1 MVGRL
6 TGALRE
12 RFRRLRPG
20 DRRRGAAHTSAPKV
34 AAAAAIMS
42 FAAFAGILATLWL
55 VAAGGG
61 KPLDRDVVIALPP
74 AIEARSDAAPPPSAG
89 IDGGLVV
96 SPLTSAAFSRLPPLV
111 PDAPLPPAP
120 DPALIQTTSG
130 GRLPTISADGRLPRQ
145 VYARSH
151 DGRDERARLVIIIAG
166 IGLSRAAS
174 EAAIDRLPGV
184 IVLAIDA
191 YAAHPDDWARA
202 ARRHR
207 HEILATIPLEDADF
221 PFRDD
226 GPRAL
231 RVAASA
237 DENVQRLHSLL
248 GLFTGYVG
256 ALAVGGT
263 AFDEDVVSLQSVLD
277 GLQARG
283 LLLVDAT
290 GSRETPRIRMSGRL
304 GPPLIRV
311 DVSIDDSLG
320 AASIDRQLANLET
333 IARERSVGVALAGPY
348 PKTLERLRAWISAL
362 DDRRYV
368 LAPVSAVVDTKD
380 LR

>member
-1 MVGRL
+1 
-6 TGALRE
+6 
-12 RFRRLRPG
+12 
-20 DRRRGAAHTSAPKV
+20 
-34 AAAAAIMS
+34 
-42 FAAFAGILATLWL
+42 
-55 VAAGGG
+55 
-61 KPLDRDVVIALPP
+61 
-74 AIEARSDAAPPPSAG
+74 
-89 IDGGLVV
+89 
-96 SPLTSAAFSRLPPLV
+96 
-111 PDAPLPPAP
+111 
-120 DPALIQTTSG
+120 
-130 GRLPTISADGRLPRQ
+130 
-145 VYARSH
+145 
-151 DGRDERARLVIIIAG
+151 
-166 IGLSRAAS
+166 
-174 EAAIDRLPGV
+174 LPGV

-202 ARRHR
+202 ARRSG
-207 HEILATIPLEDADF
+207 HEILATIPLEGADF

-248 GLFTGYVG
+248 GSFTGYVG

-277 GLQARG
+277 GLQGRG

-290 GSRETPRIRMSGRL
+290 GSRATPRIRMSGRL

-320 AASIDRQLANLET
+320 AASIDRQLADLET
-333 IARERSVGVALAGPY
+333 IARERATGVVLAGPY

-362 DDRRYV
+362 DDRRCV